1 MTHED
6 WIYSVSFSPDGKYA
20 ASGGED
26 MTARVWEVANGNKIA
41 YLVHDGSVNSLAFSR
56 MENIWSLGAATKL
69 PM

>member
-1 MTHED
+1 
-6 WIYSVSFSPDGKYA
+6 
-20 ASGGED
+20 